1 MPIKRASMRKSPRR
15 PSPKLR
21 SPLLKMNMYSGA
33 TDVVAES
40 KKGNLKAV
48 KDIVDRGAHQ
58 LTINNGLRWAARNG
72 HLEVVKYLVDKG
84 GDVQTD
90 NNYGL
95 RWASF
100 YGHLEAVK
108 YLVEKGGDVTA
119 DNNFAIRNATHIK
132 VVKYLVEK
140 GADNNVGLQNASH
153 SGNLEV
159 VKYLIDS
166 GADIHSNDDEA
177 ILKAATVGHFS
188 MVKYLYS
195 RGADIQRHGSTILN
209 MALNR
214 GDVSM
219 VKWLVDIAGINPHF
233 NDDILIRTASDRNLF
248 DIVKYLV
255 IYHNAPTTHVKQDF
269 IDKLSTVGGNAVK
282 HWRNRME
289 VDEANLES
297 PFGKYMAE
305 KNYAKHLDILKE
317 DGIISEEYSEYLKLK
332 YLNLLNG
339 GGANYNNV
347 MASMGRDSSC
357 TCM

>member
-1 MPIKRASMRKSPRR
+1 MRKSPRKSK
-15 PSPKLR
+15 SPKR
-21 SPLLKMNMYSGA
+21 RPPLLKMNMYVGA
-33 TDVVAES
+33 ADVVAES

-48 KDIVDRGAHQ
+48 KDLVDRGAHQ
-58 LTINNGLRWAARNG
+58 LTINNGLQWASRNG

-95 RWASF
+95 RWASY
-100 YGHLEAVK
+100 YGHLEVVR
-108 YLVEKGGDVTA
+108 YLVDNGGDVTA
-119 DNNFAIRNATHIK
+119 DNNFAIRNAAPEGHIK

-140 GADNNVGLQNASH
+140 GADSNVGLQNATQ

-166 GADIHSNDDEA
+166 GADIHSNDD
-177 ILKAATVGHFS
+177 KALLNAARGSTGNFP

-195 RGADIQRHGSTILN
+195 RGANIQRHGLTILN

-219 VKWLVDIAGINPHF
+219 VKWLVDVAGINPHF
-233 NDDILIRTASDRNLF
+233 DDDILVRTASDRNLF

-255 IYHNAPTTHVKQDF
+255 IYHNAPTTHVKQVF
-269 IDKLSTVGGNAVK
+269 IDRLATLGGNAVK
-282 HWRNRME
+282 QWRNRME
-289 VDEANLES
+289 VDEANLKS

-317 DGIISEEYSEYLKLK
+317 DGIISEEYSQYLKLK

-339 GGANYNNV
+339 GGANYNDV
-347 MASMGRDSSC
+347 MASIGRASSC

>member
-1 MPIKRASMRKSPRR
+1 MRKSQRR
-15 PSPKLR
+15 PSPKRR
-21 SPLLKMNMYSGA
+21 SPPLKMNMYSEA
-33 TDVVAES
+33 TDVVSES

-48 KDIVDRGAHQ
+48 KDLVDRGAHQ
-58 LTINNGLRWAARNG
+58 ITINNGLRWASRNG

-95 RWASF
+95 RWASY
-100 YGHLEAVK
+100 YGHLEVVK
-108 YLVEKGGDVTA
+108 YLVDKGGDVTA
-119 DNNFAIRNATHIK
+119 DNNFAIRNAAPQGHIK
-132 VVKYLVEK
+132 VVRYLVEK
-140 GADNNVGLQNASH
+140 GADSNVGLQNATQT
-153 SGNLEV
+153 GNLEV

-166 GADIHSNDDEA
+166 GANIHINDD
-177 ILKAATVGHFS
+177 KALLSATGNFP

-195 RGADIQRHGSTILN
+195 RGANIQRHGPTILN

-219 VKWLVDIAGINPHF
+219 VKWLIDVAGINPHF
-233 NDDILIRTASDRNLF
+233 DDDILIRVASDRNLF

-269 IDKLSTVGGNAVK
+269 IDRLATLGGNAVK
-282 HWRNRME
+282 QWRNRME

-317 DGIISEEYSEYLKLK
+317 DGIISEEYAQYLKLK

-339 GGANYNNV
+339 GGANNNYV
-347 MASMGRDSSC
+347 MGRDSSC